1 MPLCLSCGK
10 SEPLGVRICTRC
22 NGSQFSNFRSSA
34 VGLPKKDE
42 QPANEPDFDIS
53 SVVQYLADVT
63 HTGRISRSSKIE
75 VRIEAIKRQIFKLYR
90 KKRR

>member
-1 MPLCLSCGK
+1 MPLCLLCGK

-53 SVVQYLADVT
+53 SVEQYLADVT

>member
-53 SVVQYLADVT
+53 SVEQYLADVT
-63 HTGRISRSSKIE
+63 HTGRISRSSKID

>member
-42 QPANEPDFDIS
+42 QPAVVPDFDIS
-53 SVVQYLADVT
+53 SVEQYLADVT

-75 VRIEAIKRQIFKLYR
+75 VRIEAIKRRIFKLYR

>member
-53 SVVQYLADVT
+53 SVEQYLADVT

>member
-1 MPLCLSCGK
+1 MQLCLSCGK

-53 SVVQYLADVT
+53 SVEQYLADVT

>member
-1 MPLCLSCGK
+1 MRGIP
-10 SEPLGVRICTRC
+10 
-22 NGSQFSNFRSSA
+22 SA

-53 SVVQYLADVT
+53 SVEQYLADVT